1 MSVTTR
7 SLAGALTA
15 VLGAD
20 GLHDDAATL
29 AVAAVDG
36 VAPRWVAAPAT
47 AEQLAQVLA
56 LAHAEEL
63 AIVPRGSGGNLDH
76 GCPPR
81 HVDLVLDLRRLDAVI
96 EHNPDDLTVSV
107 QAGMTAGVLAVRLA
121 PHRQSLPLDPPGWSA
136 RTLGG
141 IAATQTS
148 GPLRMRYGTM
158 RDLLLGVRFV
168 QADGV
173 LTWGG
178 AKVVKSVTGY
188 DVPKLMVGSLGTLGV
203 LAELTLRL
211 HPVPDVEASW
221 LAAFSSTEAAQECV
235 AMVLDSTLQPNRL
248 EMLDE
253 RALAACDLPPST
265 AALAVSFATVE
276 PAVRAQGAAL
286 AALVARAGGHA
297 QSADGSFW
305 SAYDRMLARPGAMA
319 LRIGT
324 VPSRLAAT
332 FGETRRA
339 LGAAAVAGCAGL
351 GALRARVDGG
361 DIAAVVRGIEQL
373 RAFVAD
379 VDGGVV
385 IERGPRAVR
394 EAIDPWGPVPAPA
407 LAVMRAIKHEFDPT
421 GVLNRG
427 RFVAGL

>member
-1 MSVTTR
+1 VSVTTR
-7 SLAGALTA
+7 SLGGALVA

-20 GLHDDAATL
+20 GFRDDATAL
-29 AVAAVDG
+29 AGAAVDG
-36 VAPRWVAAPAT
+36 IVPRWVAAPAT

-56 LAHAEEL
+56 LAHAEAL
-63 AIVPRGSGGNLDH
+63 SVIPRGSGGNLEH
-76 GCPPR
+76 GGPPR
-81 HVDLVLDLRRLDAVI
+81 RVDLVLDLRRLDAVI

-107 QAGMTAGVLAVRLA
+107 QAGMTAGALVTRLA
-121 PHRQSLPLDPPGWSA
+121 PHRQALPLDPPGWSA

-141 IAATQTS
+141 IAATHAS

-188 DVPKLMVGSLGTLGV
+188 DVPKLMVGSFGTLGV
-203 LAELTLRL
+203 LVELTLRL

-221 LAAFSSTEAAQECV
+221 LAPFSSAEAAQECV

-248 EMLDE
+248 EMLDD
-253 RALAACDLPPST
+253 RALAACGLPPAA

-276 PAVRAQGAAL
+276 PAVAAQGAAL
-286 AALVARAGGHA
+286 ATLVARAGGRV
-297 QSADGSFW
+297 QPADASLW
-305 SAYDRMLARPGAMA
+305 SGYDRMLAGSGAAA

-332 FGETRRA
+332 FAETRRT

-361 DIAAVVRGIEQL
+361 DVAALARGIERL
-373 RAFVAD
+373 RAFLAD

-385 IERGPRAVR
+385 IERGPRALR
-394 EAIDPWGPVPAPA
+394 EAVDAWGPVPAPA

-421 GVLNRG
+421 GVLNGG

>member
-1 MSVTTR
+1 MSVTAR
-7 SLAGALTA
+7 SLAGALLA

-20 GLHDDAATL
+20 GFRDDAATL
-29 AVAAVDG
+29 AGAAVDG
-36 VAPRWVAAPAT
+36 LAPRWLAAPT
-47 AEQLAQVLA
+47 TVEQLAQVVA
-56 LAHAEEL
+56 RAHAEQL
-63 AIVPRGSGGNLDH
+63 SVIPRGNGGHLDH

-81 HVDLVLDLRRLDAVI
+81 RVDVVLDLRRLDTVI

-107 QAGMTAGVLAVRLA
+107 QAGMTAGALATRLSS
-121 PHRQSLPLDPPGWSA
+121 HRQALPLDPPGFRA

-141 IAATQTS
+141 IAATQAS
-148 GPLRMRYGTM
+148 GPLRLRYGTM

-203 LAELTLRL
+203 LVELTLRL
-211 HPVPDVEASW
+211 HPVPDTEATW
-221 LAAFSSTEAAQECV
+221 LATFSSTEAGQDCV
-235 AMVLDSTLQPNRL
+235 AMVLDSSLQPNRL

-253 RALAACDLPPST
+253 RSLAACGLTPAA

-286 AALVARAGGHA
+286 GALVARAGGHLD
-297 QSADGSFW
+297 SADASLW
-305 SAYDRMLARPGAMA
+305 AAYDRVVSGAGA
-319 LRIGT
+319 VVLRIGT
-324 VPSRLAAT
+324 VPSRLVGT
-332 FGETRRA
+332 FAETRRA
-339 LGAAAVAGCAGL
+339 LDGAAVAGCAGL
-351 GALRARVDGG
+351 GALRARVDGH
-361 DIAAVVRGIEQL
+361 DVAALARGIERL
-373 RAFVAD
+373 REFVAD
-379 VDGGVV
+379 VDGGVM
-385 IERGPRAVR
+385 IERGPRALR

-407 LAVMRAIKHEFDPT
+407 LAVMRAIKHEFDPA

>member
-1 MSVTTR
+1 VSVTTR
-7 SLAGALTA
+7 SVAGTLVA

-20 GLHDDAATL
+20 GLHDDTATL
-29 AVAAVDG
+29 AAAAVDG

-47 AEQLAQVLA
+47 AEQLAQVLL
-56 LAHAEEL
+56 LAHAEQL
-63 AIVPRGSGGNLDH
+63 VVIPRGSGGNLEH

-81 HVDLVLDLRRLDAVI
+81 RVDLVLDLRRLDAVI

-107 QAGMTAGVLAVRLA
+107 QAGMTAGALAARLA
-121 PHRQSLPLDPPGWSA
+121 PHRQALPLDPPGWGG

-141 IAATQTS
+141 IAAAQAS

-221 LAAFSSTEAAQECV
+221 LAAFSSAEAAQECV

-248 EMLDE
+248 EMLDD
-253 RALAACDLPPST
+253 RALAGCDLPPSA

-276 PAVRAQGAAL
+276 PAVHAQGAAL
-286 AALVARAGGHA
+286 AALVARAGGRV
-297 QSADGSFW
+297 QSADASLW
-305 SAYDRMLARPGAMA
+305 SAYDRMLAGAGAVA

-332 FGETRRA
+332 FAETRRT

-351 GALRARVDGG
+351 GALRARVDAG
-361 DIAAVVRGIEQL
+361 DVAAVARGIERL

-394 EAIDPWGPVPAPA
+394 EAVDPWGPVPAPA
-407 LAVMRAIKHEFDPT
+407 LSVMRAIKHEFDPT
-421 GVLNRG
+421 AVLNRG

>member
-1 MSVTTR
+1 VSVTTR
-7 SLAGALTA
+7 SVAGTLVA

-20 GLHDDAATL
+20 GLHDDTATL
-29 AVAAVDG
+29 AAAAVDG

-47 AEQLAQVLA
+47 AEQLAQVLL
-56 LAHAEEL
+56 LAHAEDL
-63 AIVPRGSGGNLDH
+63 VVIPRGSGGNLEH

-81 HVDLVLDLRRLDAVI
+81 RVDLVLDLRRLDAVI

-107 QAGMTAGVLAVRLA
+107 QAGMTAGALAARLA
-121 PHRQSLPLDPPGWSA
+121 PHRQALPLDPPGWGG

-141 IAATQTS
+141 IAAAQAS

-221 LAAFSSTEAAQECV
+221 LAAFSSAEAAQECV

-248 EMLDE
+248 EMLDD
-253 RALAACDLPPST
+253 RALAGCDLPPSA

-276 PAVRAQGAAL
+276 PAVHAQGAAL
-286 AALVARAGGHA
+286 AALVARAGGRV
-297 QSADGSFW
+297 QSADASLW
-305 SAYDRMLARPGAMA
+305 SAYDRMLAGAGAVA

-332 FGETRRA
+332 FAETRRT

-351 GALRARVDGG
+351 GALRARVDAG
-361 DIAAVVRGIEQL
+361 DVAAVTRGIERL

-394 EAIDPWGPVPAPA
+394 EAVDPWGPVPAPA
-407 LAVMRAIKHEFDPT
+407 LSVMRAIKHEFDPT
-421 GVLNRG
+421 AVLNRG